1 MFCGWAL
8 EVIHYY
14 FLNILKIIQVW
25 EGPDYLPKGV
35 NTKRS
40 QESLLEADYHSLCF
54 QNAYLHSFS
63 NAHLHV

>member
-40 QESLLEADYHSLCF
+40 QENILEADYQSLCF